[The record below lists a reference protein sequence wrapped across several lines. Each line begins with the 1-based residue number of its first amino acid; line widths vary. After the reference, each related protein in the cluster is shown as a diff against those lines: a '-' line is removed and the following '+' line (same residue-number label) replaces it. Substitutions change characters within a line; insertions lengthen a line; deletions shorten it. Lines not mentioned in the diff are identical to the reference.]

1 MTVSPAGKGDLI
13 NRIDASRQRKMWG
26 KSYWLFVKG
35 YWERIRRSR
44 FFKGAWAS
52 CPHLQ
57 SQVGRRGLAAP
68 ILSEKIHR
76 KAAKVAKERGGESDW
91 RAQEEAASLKEGHGR
106 PARVLSWFLILAV
119 LHLSPTRPR
128 GADSYGAERDKE
140 RLGG

>member
-1 MTVSPAGKGDLI
+1 MH
-13 NRIDASRQRKMWG
+13 RASARWG
-26 KSYWLFVKG
+26 KELLVICDWLLGRKKPLFQ
-35 YWERIRRSR
+35 
-44 FFKGAWAS
+44 GAWAS